1 MIIASYMELGREEEA
16 RAEAERFLAE
26 FPEFSI
32 QKESKRLKQ
41 SYKDPSFLDR
51 HVKLLRKAG
60 LPE

>member
-1 MIIASYMELGREEEA
+1 MELGREEEA